1 MLAYRGGLE
10 MVEGRRANQLAAEIK
25 VRNHTILA
33 GVAEKLGG
41 NDEGF
46 DPHEILEAALTA
58 CTIITV
64 QMYANRKQWKLEST
78 DVKVKVESEGA
89 KSVISREVTFRGELS
104 DEEKDRLLDI
114 ANKCPIHRLLT
125 SEITINT
132 SEIRNDRV

>member
-1 MLAYRGGLE
+1 